1 LAQTATEVDGVAL
14 DGEPRGGH
22 EQGREEGERQK
33 QHGRRKGKGR
43 EPPPPPQHWIRP
55 PRHGQRRRPAVTGAC
70 ALSAV
75 SVVTARCWVGGE
87 QHGRGHRRTRL
98 ETGMGR

>member
-1 LAQTATEVDGVAL
+1 MAVGAVQSSKEVVQ
-14 DGEPRGGH
+14 E
-22 EQGREEGERQK
+22 EEG
-33 QHGRRKGKGR
+33 KGE
-43 EPPPPPQHWIRP
+43 EPSTEPDKDHFG
-55 PRHGQRRRPAVTGAC
+55 HGQQRRPAVTGAC